1 MKGKKNKKKTIF
13 MVIGVI
19 FLLYVGFWQFKVG
32 NRYDRYE
39 EKLDAYEKSLKKI
52 EHEEKRYTLGVHR
65 PMYLG
70 YTGNLYI
77 CENLNFDEVGK
88 SFVSLI
94 IWPGI
99 FQKDEVG
106 VSITYCE
113 SEENMVEVN
122 IYLNDRFEPVEKTEE
137 NMELY
142 RKNKEKILSVI
153 QMAEDIW
160 GDCK

>member
-1 MKGKKNKKKTIF
+1 MKGKRNKKKIIFTILG
-13 MVIGVI
+13 IA

-39 EKLDAYEKSLKKI
+39 EKLDAYEKSV
-52 EHEEKRYTLGVHR
+52 EEMEQEVTKYTLGVQK

-77 CENLNFDEVGK
+77 CENTNFDEVEN
-88 SFVSLI
+88 SYVDLL

-99 FQKDEVG
+99 FEKSEVG
-106 VSITYCE
+106 ITISYSKSGDE
-113 SEENMVEVN
+113 IVGVNM
-122 IYLNDRFEPVEKTEE
+122 YLDDRLEPVEKTEE

-142 RKNKEKILSVI
+142 RKNKEKILSMI